1 MLLAGDGRILFS
13 KSYLLFL
20 FIYVIEVQLTYRVLG
35 VERCDSG
42 IHTHTHTHTHTHIL
56 FLKFFSFVGYY
67 AVLTIVP
74 CAVQYTF
81 VVCCISTF

>member
-35 VERCDSG
+35 AE
-42 IHTHTHTHTHTHIL
+42 
-56 FLKFFSFVGYY
+56 
-67 AVLTIVP
+67 
-74 CAVQYTF
+74 
-81 VVCCISTF
+81 